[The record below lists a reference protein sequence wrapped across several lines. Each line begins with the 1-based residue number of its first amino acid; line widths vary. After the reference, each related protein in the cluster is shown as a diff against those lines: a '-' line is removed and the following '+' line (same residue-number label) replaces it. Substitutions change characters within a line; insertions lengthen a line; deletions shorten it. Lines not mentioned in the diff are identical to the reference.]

1 MVFIL
6 PIARL
11 VAEARSPLAPAPALD
26 VEDLTVRRGDRSVLE
41 HLTFALAPGSL
52 TALVGPNGA
61 GKSTLLQAIAG
72 QIPVAGGRIAFD
84 GEPQGAASKRRNRLA
99 LMPQRSEMAWHFP
112 ITVRSLVGLGL
123 LAGKEEHRL
132 RAFGSRAS
140 SSPAACCQV
149 EAALQRVGLQ
159 DLAHRRLDQLSGG
172 QQQRALL
179 ARTLV
184 GQAPLLLLDEPC
196 ASVDPPARSALLAV
210 LGQWRDA
217 GLTLLVSSHDWGSDL
232 EAYDRVLVL
241 DRQLLAQ
248 GTPAQ
253 VRQTLGDMRLAPHG
267 CG

>member
-1 MVFIL
+1 M
-6 PIARL
+6 
-11 VAEARSPLAPAPALD
+11 
-26 VEDLTVRRGDRSVLE
+26 RRGQHPVLE
-41 HLTFALAPGSL
+41 HLTFALAAGSL

-72 QIPVAGGRIAFD
+72 QLPVAEGRIAIA
-84 GEPQGAASKRRNRLA
+84 GEPQGAALKRRARLA
-99 LMPQRSEMAWHFP
+99 LMPQRTEMAWHFP
-112 ITVRSLVGLGL
+112 ITVRALVALGL
-123 LAGKEEHRL
+123 ITGQGTDRL
-132 RAFGSRAS
+132 RH
-140 SSPAACCQV
+140 PCCQV
-149 EAALQRVGLQ
+149 DGALQRVGLQ

-179 ARTLV
+179 ARALV

-196 ASVDPPARSALLAV
+196 AAIDPPARTALLAV
-210 LGQWRDA
+210 LAQLRDA

-241 DRQLLAQ
+241 DRHLLAQ

-253 VRQTLGDMRLAPHG
+253 VRQTLGELRLAPHG

>member
-1 MVFIL
+1 M
-6 PIARL
+6 
-11 VAEARSPLAPAPALD
+11 
-26 VEDLTVRRGDRSVLE
+26 RRGDRSVLE

-72 QIPVAGGRIAFD
+72 QIPWTAGRIAID
-84 GEPQGAASKRRNRLA
+84 GELQGAASQRCARLA

-112 ITVRSLVGLGL
+112 ITVRALVGLGL
-123 LAGKEEHRL
+123 LAGKAEHGFRGPGS
-132 RAFGSRAS
+132 RATGSRATGSRAS
-140 SSPAACCQV
+140 GSRASGSRGPCCQV

-196 ASVDPPARSALLAV
+196 AAVDPPARTALLAV
-210 LGQWRDA
+210 LGQLRDA

-248 GTPAQ
+248 GTPDQ
-253 VRQTLGDMRLAPHG
+253 VRQTLGDMRMAPHG

>member
-1 MVFIL
+1 MVFIPTL
-6 PIARL
+6 ARL
-11 VAEARSPLAPAPALD
+11 GGTSKVPLAPAPALD
-26 VEDLTVRRGDRSVLE
+26 VEDLTVRRGDRPVLE

-72 QIPVAGGRIAFD
+72 QIPWAAGRIAID
-84 GEPQGAASKRRNRLA
+84 GEPQGAASHRCARLA

-112 ITVRSLVGLGL
+112 ITVRALVGLGL
-123 LAGKEEHRL
+123 LAGKGAPGF
-132 RAFGSRAS
+132 RAPGARAS
-140 SSPAACCQV
+140 GAPGPCCQV

-210 LGQWRDA
+210 LGQLRDA

-232 EAYDRVLVL
+232 EVYDRVLVL

-248 GTPAQ
+248 GTPDQ
-253 VRQTLGDMRLAPHG
+253 VRQTLGEMRLAPHS

>member
-1 MVFIL
+1 M
-6 PIARL
+6 
-11 VAEARSPLAPAPALD
+11 
-26 VEDLTVRRGDRSVLE
+26 LE
-41 HLTFALAPGSL
+41 RLTFSLATGSL

-72 QIPVAGGRIAFD
+72 QLPVAEGRILIN
-84 GEPQGAASKRRNRLA
+84 GEPRGAALKQPARLA

-112 ITVRSLVGLGL
+112 ITVRALVALGL
-123 LAGKEEHRL
+123 VADQ
-132 RAFGSRAS
+132 GSQA
-140 SSPAACCQV
+140 PCCQV
-149 EAALQRVGLQ
+149 DGALQRVGLRE
-159 DLAHRRLDQLSGG
+159 LANRRLDQLSGG

-196 ASVDPPARSALLAV
+196 AAIDPPARTALLAV
-210 LGQWRDA
+210 LAQLRDA

-232 EAYDRVLVL
+232 ELYDRVLVL

-253 VRQTLGDMRLAPHG
+253 VRQTLGDLRLAPHG

>member
-1 MVFIL
+1 M
-6 PIARL
+6 
-11 VAEARSPLAPAPALD
+11 
-26 VEDLTVRRGDRSVLE
+26 RRGQHPVLE
-41 HLTFALAPGSL
+41 HLTFALAAGSL

-72 QIPVAGGRIAFD
+72 QLPVAEGRIAID
-84 GEPQGAASKRRNRLA
+84 GEPQGAALKRRARLA
-99 LMPQRSEMAWHFP
+99 LMPQRTEMAWHFP
-112 ITVRSLVGLGL
+112 ITVRALVALGL
-123 LAGKEEHRL
+123 MGGNGADRSQ
-132 RAFGSRAS
+132 A
-140 SSPAACCQV
+140 PCCQV
-149 EAALQRVGLQ
+149 DGALQRVGLQ

-179 ARTLV
+179 ARALV

-196 ASVDPPARSALLAV
+196 AAIDPPARTALLAV
-210 LGQWRDA
+210 LAQLRDA

-241 DRQLLAQ
+241 DRHLLAQ

-253 VRQTLGDMRLAPHG
+253 VRQTLGELRLAPHG

>member
-1 MVFIL
+1 M
-6 PIARL
+6 
-11 VAEARSPLAPAPALD
+11 
-26 VEDLTVRRGDRSVLE
+26 RRGQRPVLE
-41 HLTFALAPGSL
+41 HLTFALAAGSL

-61 GKSTLLQAIAG
+61 GKSSLLQAIAG
-72 QIPVAGGRIAFD
+72 QLPLAEGRIVID
-84 GEPQGAASKRRNRLA
+84 GEPQGAALKRPGRLA

-112 ITVRSLVGLGL
+112 ITVRALVALGL
-123 LAGKEEHRL
+123 MAGKGADRSL
-132 RAFGSRAS
+132 A
-140 SSPAACCQV
+140 PCCQV
-149 EAALQRVGLQ
+149 DGALQRVGLQ

-179 ARTLV
+179 ARALV

-196 ASVDPPARSALLAV
+196 AAIDPPSRTALLAV
-210 LGQWRDA
+210 LAQLRDA

-241 DRQLLAQ
+241 DRHLLAQ

-253 VRQTLGDMRLAPHG
+253 VRQTLGDLRLAPHG

>member
-1 MVFIL
+1 M
-6 PIARL
+6 
-11 VAEARSPLAPAPALD
+11 
-26 VEDLTVRRGDRSVLE
+26 RRGQRPVLE
-41 HLTFALAPGSL
+41 QLTFALAPGSL

-72 QIPVAGGRIAFD
+72 QLPVTEGRIVID
-84 GEPQGAASKRRNRLA
+84 GEPQGAALKRRARLA

-112 ITVRSLVGLGL
+112 ITVRALVALGL
-123 LAGKEEHRL
+123 IAGKG
-132 RAFGSRAS
+132 AQA
-140 SSPAACCQV
+140 PCCQV
-149 EAALQRVGLQ
+149 DGALQRVGLQ
-159 DLAHRRLDQLSGG
+159 DLAQRRLDQLSGG

-179 ARTLV
+179 ARALV

-196 ASVDPPARSALLAV
+196 AAIDPPSRTALLAV
-210 LGQWRDA
+210 LAQLRDA

-241 DRQLLAQ
+241 DRHLLAQ

-253 VRQTLGDMRLAPHG
+253 VRQTLGDLRLAPHG

>member
-1 MVFIL
+1 
-6 PIARL
+6 
-11 VAEARSPLAPAPALD
+11 
-26 VEDLTVRRGDRSVLE
+26 VRRGDRSVLE

-72 QIPVAGGRIAFD
+72 QIPVAGGQIVFD
-84 GEPQGAASKRRNRLA
+84 GERQGAAIKWRNRLA

-123 LAGKEEHRL
+123 LASKEEHRFRAL
-132 RAFGSRAS
+132 GSRAFGSRAFGSRAS
-140 SSPAACCQV
+140 GSPAACCQV

-210 LGQWRDA
+210 LGQLRDA

-253 VRQTLGDMRLAPHG
+253 VRQTLGDMRLAPHR

>member
-1 MVFIL
+1 M
-6 PIARL
+6 
-11 VAEARSPLAPAPALD
+11 
-26 VEDLTVRRGDRSVLE
+26 RRGDRSVLE

-72 QIPVAGGRIAFD
+72 QIPWTAGRIAID
-84 GEPQGAASKRRNRLA
+84 GEPQGAASQRCTRLA

-112 ITVRSLVGLGL
+112 ITVRALVGLGL
-123 LAGKEEHRL
+123 LAGKGEHGFR
-132 RAFGSRAS
+132 G
-140 SSPAACCQV
+140 PCCQV

-196 ASVDPPARSALLAV
+196 AAVDPPARSALLAV
-210 LGQWRDA
+210 LGQLRDA

-248 GTPAQ
+248 GTPDQ
-253 VRQTLGDMRLAPHG
+253 VRQILGDMRLAPHG

>member
-1 MVFIL
+1 M
-6 PIARL
+6 
-11 VAEARSPLAPAPALD
+11 
-26 VEDLTVRRGDRSVLE
+26 RRGDRPVLE

-72 QIPVAGGRIAFD
+72 QIPVASGRVAMD
-84 GEPQGAASKRRNRLA
+84 GVPQGAAPRWRTRLA

-112 ITVRSLVGLGL
+112 ITVRALVALGLMAGQRSQRSTAFRFWLPGSCALGSGALGTRGLGT
-123 LAGKEEHRL
+123 
-132 RAFGSRAS
+132 RALGTRGPGSQD
-140 SSPAACCQV
+140 PCCQV
-149 EAALQRVGLQ
+149 EAALQRVGLP

-196 ASVDPPARSALLAV
+196 AAIDPPARTALLAV
-210 LGQWRDA
+210 LGQLRDA

-241 DRQLLAQ
+241 DRHLLAQ
-248 GTPAQ
+248 GSPAQ
-253 VRQTLGDMRLAPHG
+253 VRQTLGDLRLAPHG